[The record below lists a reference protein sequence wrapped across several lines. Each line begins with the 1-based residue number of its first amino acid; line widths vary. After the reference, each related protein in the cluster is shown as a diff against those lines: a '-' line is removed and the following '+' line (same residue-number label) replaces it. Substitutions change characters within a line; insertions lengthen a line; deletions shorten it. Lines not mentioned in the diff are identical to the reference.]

1 MFRKFLLHYA
11 WRNLWRA
18 KGRTIWVLA
27 LTAPM
32 FLSVLMML
40 AISSALDTQVR
51 HLGRG
56 TATLIQVRA
65 RAAFG
70 HVNQA
75 GGLNRLLPASAES
88 RIAQMDHVV
97 KVEPYL
103 VAIEPIGGY
112 YMTLHTGVRPG
123 DARRLA
129 THGEVGQVEIVAG
142 RDLTSDDEGKD
153 IALLG
158 VAYARKM
165 GITPK
170 TFRPGET
177 VFVKAPL
184 HDGEPGVIQTG
195 TRTIG
200 GRPFRLA
207 GLFTSGYA
215 FGDNQMFLPYETF
228 QRHYGVKDKI
238 SKLFVRVDQVD
249 HVPTVAKAIRA
260 KFPELDVGT
269 RKDGARFMSAA
280 LATMRRIGRIWV
292 AGMVILSGAIVLFA
306 MLLAADERIRELGT
320 LKAIGAS
327 TKDMAVIVIAESSL
341 IAGMGAALGGMLY
354 VSFGP
359 ALGRAFFGA
368 TLGVYLPGQYGESLL
383 DNMILRYSV
392 SAGLILALV
401 IAAAAVGFLGSLY
414 ALYRAY
420 RLSPVEALRHG

>member
-18 KGRTIWVLA
+18 KGRTIWVIA

-70 HVNQA
+70 HINQA

-88 RIAQMDHVV
+88 QIAQMDHVV

-184 HDGEPGVIQTG
+184 RDGEPGVIQTG

-228 QRHYGVKDKI
+228 QRHYGVQDEI

-249 HVPTVAKAIRA
+249 NVPTVAKAIRA

-292 AGMVILSGAIVLFA
+292 TGMVILSGAIVLFA

-327 TKDMAVIVIAESSL
+327 TKDMAVIVIAESSW
-341 IAGMGAALGGMLY
+341 IAGMGAALGGILY
-354 VSFGP
+354 ALFGP
-359 ALGRAFFGA
+359 ALGRAFFSA

-383 DNMILRYSV
+383 DNMVLRYSV
-392 SAGLILALV
+392 STGLILALV
-401 IAAAAVGFLGSLY
+401 IVAAAAGLLGSLY
-414 ALYRAY
+414 ALYRAH

>member
-184 HDGEPGVIQTG
+184 HDGEPGVD
-195 TRTIG
+195 
-200 GRPFRLA
+200 
-207 GLFTSGYA
+207 SD
-215 FGDNQMFLPYETF
+215 GDAN
-228 QRHYGVKDKI
+228 H
-238 SKLFVRVDQVD
+238 
-249 HVPTVAKAIRA
+249 
-260 KFPELDVGT
+260 
-269 RKDGARFMSAA
+269 
-280 LATMRRIGRIWV
+280 RR
-292 AGMVILSGAIVLFA
+292 
-306 MLLAADERIRELGT
+306 
-320 LKAIGAS
+320 
-327 TKDMAVIVIAESSL
+327 
-341 IAGMGAALGGMLY
+341 
-354 VSFGP
+354 P
-359 ALGRAFFGA
+359 ALSSRGAFH
-368 TLGVYLPGQYGESLL
+368 QR
-383 DNMILRYSV
+383 LRLRRQPDV
-392 SAGLILALV
+392 SPL
-401 IAAAAVGFLGSLY
+401 
-414 ALYRAY
+414 
-420 RLSPVEALRHG
+420 